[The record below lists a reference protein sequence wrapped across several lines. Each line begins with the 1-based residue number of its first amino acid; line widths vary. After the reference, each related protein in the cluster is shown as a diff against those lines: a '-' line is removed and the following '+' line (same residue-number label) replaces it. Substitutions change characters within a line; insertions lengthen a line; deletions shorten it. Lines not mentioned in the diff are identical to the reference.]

1 MADWPNIL
9 IIDDDDR
16 LSSLLKRYLQGQDF
30 LVTTTKNAA
39 EARQILAVL
48 DFDLLVIDV
57 MMPGETGIE
66 FARSWRSHSSV
77 PMLLL
82 TALGEAS
89 DRIAGLETGVDDYMA
104 KPYEP
109 RELVLRIQSI
119 LRRSR
124 VPMTDG
130 RRVEIPT
137 ERYDFGDYSYDR
149 TKKTLACGERVVRL
163 TTAESSLLVWL
174 VDHLGQPQS
183 REILRS
189 VIEGSVLDGSGTEA
203 GGEEERSTEDLVV
216 SPTRAV
222 DVHVTRLR
230 RKLEADPKL
239 PRYLQ
244 TVWGKGYLLQSD

>member
-16 LSSLLKRYLQGQDF
+16 LSSLLKRYLQGQEF

-104 KPYEP
+104 KPYE
-109 RELVLRIQSI
+109 
-119 LRRSR
+119 
-124 VPMTDG
+124 
-130 RRVEIPT
+130 
-137 ERYDFGDYSYDR
+137 
-149 TKKTLACGERVVRL
+149 
-163 TTAESSLLVWL
+163 
-174 VDHLGQPQS
+174 
-183 REILRS
+183 
-189 VIEGSVLDGSGTEA
+189 
-203 GGEEERSTEDLVV
+203 
-216 SPTRAV
+216 
-222 DVHVTRLR
+222 
-230 RKLEADPKL
+230 
-239 PRYLQ
+239 
-244 TVWGKGYLLQSD
+244 